1 MEIPARLLSVCVQG
15 QRGHNLRVDSSITTW
30 VDKGKG
36 KRLAGEGVV
45 QANEKRPRSNGAAAA
60 GAAVDESPRVEDTPQ
75 PKGAVGDQL
84 SSHVVN
90 LHQSLADFQG
100 WMESR
105 ECAASTLGAL
115 KNSLGKVLE
124 QMKQNSGKSVIFVGN
139 NGV

>member
-1 MEIPARLLSVCVQG
+1 M
-15 QRGHNLRVDSSITTW
+15 
-30 VDKGKG
+30 
-36 KRLAGEGVV
+36 AGEGVV

-139 NGV
+139 NGVGKSWIINLLLLLTVATPSAYESQNEELKS